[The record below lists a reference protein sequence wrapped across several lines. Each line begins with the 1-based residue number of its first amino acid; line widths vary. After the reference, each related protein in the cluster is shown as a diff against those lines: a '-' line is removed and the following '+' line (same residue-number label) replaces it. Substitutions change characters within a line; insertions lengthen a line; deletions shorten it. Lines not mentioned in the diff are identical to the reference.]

1 MSKTIA
7 IANQKG
13 GVGKTTTAINLSAG
27 LSYYGKKVLLIDMD
41 PQANTTTGLGYQ
53 YPDSSISLFD
63 VLVND
68 NDPSSI
74 IFSINKKF
82 DLLPGAINLATIE
95 TKLAN
100 YDDSKYYCLK
110 NKLATIQ
117 NNYDFIV
124 IDCPP
129 SLGFLN
135 ISSLVAA
142 TTVLIPMQCEYYAME
157 GIAQLLN
164 TIHVVQQKYNPIL
177 KIEGVLLTMC
187 DYRTKFSL
195 EVQQEMRH
203 TFKETVY
210 NFAIPRNIKVA
221 EAPSRGKS
229 VIDYNIKASGAVA
242 YLKLAKE
249 VIKNAKN
256 Q

>member
-1 MSKTIA
+1 MCKIIA

-13 GVGKTTTAINLSAG
+13 GVGKTTTAVNLSAG
-27 LSYYGKKVLLIDMD
+27 LNHFGKKVLLIDMD
-41 PQANTTTGLGYQ
+41 PQANTTRGLGCQ
-53 YPDSSISLFD
+53 YSDSVTSLYD

-68 NDPSSI
+68 KDPSSLI
-74 IFSINKKF
+74 HPIKKKF
-82 DLLPGAINLATIE
+82 DLLPGAINLATVE
-95 TKLAN
+95 AKLAN
-100 YDDSKYYCLK
+100 FDDSKYFCLK
-110 NKLATIQ
+110 NKIEVIK
-117 NNYDFIV
+117 NDYDFII

-135 ISSLVAA
+135 ISSLIAA
-142 TTVLIPMQCEYYAME
+142 NTVLIPMQCEYYAME

-164 TIHVVQQKYNPIL
+164 TIHVIQQKYNPNL

-195 EVQQEMRH
+195 EIQQEMRH

-210 NFAIPRNIKVA
+210 SFAIPRNIKIA

-229 VIDYNIKASGAVA
+229 VIDYDIKASGAVA

-249 VIKNAKN
+249 VIKNVKV
-256 Q
+256 